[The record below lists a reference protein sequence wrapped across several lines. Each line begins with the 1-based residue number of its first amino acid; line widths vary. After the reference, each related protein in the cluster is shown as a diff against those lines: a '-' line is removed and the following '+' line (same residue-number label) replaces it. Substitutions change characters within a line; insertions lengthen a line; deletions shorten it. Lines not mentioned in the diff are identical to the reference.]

1 VPDQALTALLG
12 QGIAGVIAVLF
23 IGLYLRELAEH
34 KASKTTHNSEL
45 RTVLEK
51 AAAEAKDV
59 SGRAE
64 YKTQELHRDYQEQL
78 RELYEQ
84 MSALREAHSER
95 ERMALQTIE
104 YFARQQVEAVEEL
117 AKLGELLRRAYE
129 RARRQ

>member
-12 QGIAGVIAVLF
+12 QGIAGIIAVLF

-34 KASKTTHNSEL
+34 KASKTEHNSEL

-64 YKTQELHRDYQEQL
+64 YKTQELL
-78 RELYEQ
+78 RVRCAKPIPNA
-84 MSALREAHSER
+84 SAWRYRPSSTSLDSR
-95 ERMALQTIE
+95 
-104 YFARQQVEAVEEL
+104 
-117 AKLGELLRRAYE
+117 
-129 RARRQ
+129 

>member
-1 VPDQALTALLG
+1 MPEQALTAILG
-12 QGIAGVIAVLF
+12 HGIVGVIAALF
-23 IGLYLRELAEH
+23 IGLYLRELTDH
-34 KASKTTHNSEL
+34 KASKSEL
-45 RTVLEK
+45 RSVLEK
-51 AAAEAKDV
+51 AAADAKEA
-59 SGRAE
+59 SARSE

-84 MSALREAHSER
+84 ISALRDAHYER

-117 AKLGELLRRAYE
+117 TKLGELLRRAYE